1 MKKSILA
8 ACLAGFLA
16 TMGNV
21 VHADEVEDAIKEALT
36 AYEQKDYVMAKQSL
50 GMATQLINQLN
61 AKALAELLP
70 EALPGWEAQAVSDE
84 SQGGA
89 MFGGG
94 ISVSRRYTQSDQDL
108 KISIMGD
115 SPMLSQMMGIFQNPM
130 IAGSMGKM
138 TRIGKQMA
146 MEGKDGQLTMVVANR
161 FMVTIDGS
169 ASMDDKK
176 EYAKAI
182 DLEKLKDM

>member
-1 MKKSILA
+1 MRKSMLA
-8 ACLAGFLA
+8 VCLAGVL
-16 TMGNV
+16 TTVGNV
-21 VHADEVEDAIKEALT
+21 SHADEVEEAIKEALA

-61 AKALAELLP
+61 AKTLAELLP
-70 EALPGWEAQAVSDE
+70 EPLAGWEAQAVSDE

-94 ISVSRRYTQSDQDL
+94 IAVSRSYSKEGKKL